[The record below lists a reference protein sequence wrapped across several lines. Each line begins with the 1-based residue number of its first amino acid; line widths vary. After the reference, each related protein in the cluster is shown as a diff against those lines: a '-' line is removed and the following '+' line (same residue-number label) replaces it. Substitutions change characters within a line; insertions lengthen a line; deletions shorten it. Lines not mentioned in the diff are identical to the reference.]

1 MNLHA
6 IPSAGRCL
14 AFVMIASA
22 VALAVAML
30 PACSRNEPAPF
41 SLYENIPAIELTLG
55 DLAHVREIAA
65 AALAGTAYERKT
77 DAHRLVYHPEH
88 RGVFVT
94 VVFPNDRAKTAF
106 GFGES
111 LEAATVHAGQ
121 LLARMCLPH
130 ELENPR
136 LRIDV
141 INTTSAA
148 KTARFDKKWKWDLA
162 REGLIFDTEP
172 LIPVLPGELL
182 GYEVFTSEG
191 NYKAAGM
198 KRLVKQRVLGDVVR
212 EKFQEDQEAT
222 FVQFTTRSFI
232 DGPGGEVIPLLGVN
246 RHDMPVTPETVR
258 ASIDAGSDYIVRG
271 MDAKTGKF
279 GYRYYPQRD
288 LDSSSYNPLRHA
300 GAVWALWR
308 VYELT
313 KSESVRWAAEAGT
326 RWMLDQ
332 MDGPTEADRAAGAD
346 FLALAD
352 KDGGEAKTG
361 AAGIA
366 LLALTT
372 HARVTGD
379 RSHLDVMR
387 ALARFIRFS
396 VGPDGKLTEKY
407 FYKPKKSKDFDY
419 PYYPS
424 ECAAGLLA
432 LNTLD
437 PDPMFVDVAKKL
449 LEYQRTVRD
458 AGKMAADIQQDQWY
472 ILAIENLP
480 GAKLDDPLVA
490 HAFFIGD
497 SMVSKQNTTGAT
509 IDVIGGHAKNP
520 SASATA
526 SRSEGTSALARI
538 ATRLGDAALAEKYR
552 RASILAAGLQLRSQY
567 TSDNVMFF
575 PSPKKALGGFMES
588 FTNPT
593 IQIDYVQ
600 HNLCALVDTLALM
613 SGGAPN

>member
-1 MNLHA
+1 
-6 IPSAGRCL
+6 P
-14 AFVMIASA
+14 
-22 VALAVAML
+22 
-30 PACSRNEPAPF
+30 NE
-41 SLYENIPAIELTLG
+41 
-55 DLAHVREIAA
+55 
-65 AALAGTAYERKT
+65 
-77 DAHRLVYHPEH
+77 
-88 RGVFVT
+88 
-94 VVFPNDRAKTAF
+94 RAKTAF

-121 LLARMCLPH
+121 LLARMCQPH

-141 INTTSAA
+141 INTTSAS
-148 KTARFDKKWKWDLA
+148 KTARFDKNWKWDFA
-162 REGLIFDTEP
+162 REGLIFNTDP
-172 LIPVLPGELL
+172 MIPVLPGELL
-182 GYEVFTSEG
+182 GYEAFSTEG

-222 FVQFTTRSFI
+222 FVQFTTRSI
-232 DGPGGEVIPLLGVN
+232 LDGPGGEIVPLLGVN

-258 ASIDAGSDYIVRG
+258 AAIDAGADYIVRG

-288 LDSSSYNPLRHA
+288 LESSSYNPLRHA

-308 VYELT
+308 VFELT
-313 KSESVRWAAEAGT
+313 KAPAVQGAADAGL

-332 MDGPTEADRAAGAD
+332 MDGPTETDRAAGAD
-346 FLALAD
+346 FVALVD
-352 KDGGEAKTG
+352 REDGEAKTG

-379 RSHLDVMR
+379 RTHLDVMR
-387 ALARFIRFS
+387 GLARFIRFS

-432 LNTLD
+432 LNALD
-437 PDPMFVDVAKKL
+437 PDPAIVDVAKKL

-458 AGKMAADIQQDQWY
+458 AGKMAPDIQQDQWY

-480 GAKLDDPLVA
+480 DAKIDDPLVA

-538 ATRLGDAALAEKYR
+538 ALRLGDAALAEKYR
-552 RASILAAGLQLRSQY
+552 KASILAAGLQLRSQY
-567 TSDNVMFF
+567 TNDNVMFF
-575 PSPKKALGGFMES
+575 PTPKKALGGFMES

-600 HNLCALVDTLALM
+600 HNLCALVDTLGLM
-613 SGGAPN
+613 SGSAPN